1 MRLMAGVAGDPSGMI
16 RRGYLRKA
24 LRFGAVGLVAAGT
37 HDGCVQFLG
46 LHGSRVVGV
55 LGQGPVAGLAS
66 DNHMLA
72 KFFLIHD
79 VGMAALAGV
88 VPGKRNRP
96 GRDLTDCR
104 ASIVAVLPKAARY
117 DRSPQNDESHQP
129 RCYDCR

>member
-1 MRLMAGVAGDPSGMI
+1 MRLMASIAGEPTGMI

-24 LRFGAVGLVAAGT
+24 LWLGGVGLVTAGT

-46 LHGSRVVGV
+46 LYRTRIVCV

-72 KFFLIHD
+72 KFFLVHD
-79 VGMAALAGV
+79 LSVATLAGV
-88 VPGKRNRP
+88 VPGKRDRP

-104 ASIVAVLPKAARY
+104 ASIVAILPKTVRHY
-117 DRSPQNDESHQP
+117 SGSQYHECH
-129 RCYDCR
+129 